1 MKWDLTP
8 EQKKMIW
15 AYRFDRLRSF
25 GGQVIVV
32 VFGILVPL
40 IQALAHRTVIPF
52 WLCLAIAGLG
62 LVLIFTTK
70 AYKDTE
76 EKMR

>member
-1 MKWDLTP
+1 
-8 EQKKMIW
+8 MIW
-15 AYRFDRLRSF
+15 AYRFDRFKSYA
-25 GGQVIVV
+25 GQAIVV
-32 VFGILVPL
+32 VFGIIVPL
-40 IQALAHRTVIPF
+40 IQALAHRTVLPF
-52 WLCLAIAGLG
+52 WLCLAIAGVG